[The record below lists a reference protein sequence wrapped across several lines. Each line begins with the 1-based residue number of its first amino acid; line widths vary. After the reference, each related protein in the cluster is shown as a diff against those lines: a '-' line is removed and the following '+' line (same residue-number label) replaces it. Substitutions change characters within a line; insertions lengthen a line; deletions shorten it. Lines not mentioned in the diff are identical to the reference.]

1 MRRTPA
7 KSLTAHPSHCTRRV
21 SPANC
26 LSSFRCQRC
35 KGTIEPA
42 GNGFSRQSTQGEKR
56 VANIKRGQSRV
67 KRRAALVSVVVLCTV
82 LALSG
87 WRGGLHAGSAAP
99 QPAQAAQHLLAEGG
113 GPPGHQTH

>member
-26 LSSFRCQRC
+26 LSSFRCQHC

-42 GNGFSRQSTQGEKR
+42 GNGFSRQSKRGEKR
-56 VANIKRGQSRV
+56 VANIKHGQSRV
-67 KRRAALVSVVVLCTV
+67 KRRAALVSAVVLCTV
-82 LALSG
+82 LALGG
-87 WRGGLHAGSAAP
+87 WRGGLHPRSAAP
-99 QPAQAAQHLLAEGG
+99 QPAQAAPHPLAQGG
-113 GPPGHQTH
+113 GPPGHESA